1 MRTLISLAI
10 VASLMSGCTV
20 AGAIIGGA
28 SASNRNPHP
37 SEAHREK
44 RSAGESA
51 LIGAGIGLALDV
63 VVVGALIMSS
73 GGGYPST
80 LVSREAPMR

>member
-1 MRTLISLAI
+1 MRQLVSLAI
-10 VASLMSGCTV
+10 VASLLSGCTV
-20 AGAIIGGA
+20 AGAVIGGA

-37 SEAHREK
+37 SEANSKK

-51 LIGAGIGLALDV
+51 LVGAGIGFALDV
-63 VVVGALIMSS
+63 VVIGALVLSS

-80 LVSREAPMR
+80 IVSREAPER